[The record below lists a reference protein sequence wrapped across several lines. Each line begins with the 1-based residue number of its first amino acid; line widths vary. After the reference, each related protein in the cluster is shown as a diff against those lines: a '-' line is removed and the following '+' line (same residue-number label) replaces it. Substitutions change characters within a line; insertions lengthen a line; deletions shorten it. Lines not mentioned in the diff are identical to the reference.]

1 MKTCPRIFA
10 LLLFVTAAT
19 FGDISAAALKVGDPA
34 PKLQVSNWAQGE
46 PIKEFERDKAYIVEF
61 WATWCGP
68 CVVSIPH
75 LNEVHN
81 KFKDKGLIV
90 IGQDVWEQKPEAVAP
105 FIKKMGDKMTYRVAL
120 DLVTGDDKGAMAQ
133 TWMEA
138 AGQNGIPA
146 AFVIDK
152 RGLIAWIGH
161 PMNLKEKLLEEVLAG
176 SFDIRKAAAD
186 YEQRQKAEQQMS
198 TLWGEFRSQ
207 SRAKEWDRAE
217 STLAQVEKLMPEDE
231 RDNLATTRFGLLLKR
246 GDYTGAYK
254 LAARFSEA
262 HADDAMRQNALAW
275 QIATDEG
282 IERRDL
288 DLAEKI
294 ARRANAATK
303 GENAEILDTLARVLF
318 MKGQKEAA
326 VELQEKAVARTD
338 GGRQTQFRKILDS
351 YKAGKMPDDVRI
363 NALRHE
369 LSESL
374 EKKKWDNAERVLGE
388 LEKLLPQDAAGE
400 LGSKRFRILAGR
412 KDYKGA
418 EELAIRL
425 SEARKDGGT
434 MALNQLAWEVAISKD
449 VPEQEVA
456 LAERIARRANDGSNG
471 SNAEVLDTLARLLF
485 LKGDAA
491 GAIEFQEKAA
501 KFAKGNRQT
510 QFQATL
516 DSYKEGKLPAPY

>member
-1 MKTCPRIFA
+1 MTTTTIKSFAA
-10 LLLFVTAAT
+10 LLALTTGMFAGAA
-19 FGDISAAALKVGDPA
+19 SLKVGDPA
-34 PKLQVSNWAQGE
+34 PKLQVSSWAQGE
-46 PIKEFERDKAYIVEF
+46 PIKEFERDKAYLVEF

-75 LNEVHN
+75 LNDLHN
-81 KFKDKGLIV
+81 QFKDKGLIV
-90 IGQDVWEQKPEAVAP
+90 IGQDVWEQKPEAVGP

-120 DLVTGDDKGAMAQ
+120 DLVTGEDKGAMAQ

-146 AFVIDK
+146 AFLIDK
-152 RGLIAWIGH
+152 SGLIAWIGH
-161 PMNLKEKLLEEVLAG
+161 PMTLKETLLEQVLAG

-198 TLWGEFRSQ
+198 TLWDEFRRQ

-217 STLAQVEKLMPEDE
+217 STLVQVEKLMPEDE

-294 ARRANAATK
+294 ARRANTATK

-326 VELQEKAVARTD
+326 VELQEKAVAWTD

-369 LSESL
+369 LSENL

-425 SEARKDGGT
+425 SEARKDGT

-449 VPEQEVA
+449 ASEQELA

-485 LKGDAA
+485 LKGDSTA
-491 GAIEFQEKAA
+491 AIEFQEKAA
-501 KFAKGNRQT
+501 KLAKGNRQT

>member
-1 MKTCPRIFA
+1 MTTTIKLLAA
-10 LLLFVTAAT
+10 LLALTAGMFARQVGAAT
-19 FGDISAAALKVGDPA
+19 LKVGDPA
-34 PKLQVSNWAQGE
+34 PKLQVSSWAQGE

-68 CVVSIPH
+68 CVVSIP
-75 LNEVHN
+75 LLDDLHN

-90 IGQDVWEQKPEAVAP
+90 IGQNVWEQKPEAVAP
-105 FIKKMGDKMTYRVAL
+105 FIKKMGDKMTYRIAL
-120 DLVTGDDKGAMAQ
+120 DLITGEDKGVMAQ
-133 TWMEA
+133 TWMVA

-146 AFVIDK
+146 AFLIDK

-161 PMNLKEKLLEEVLAG
+161 PMNLKEKLLKEVLAG
-176 SFDIRKAAAD
+176 SFDIRKAAAE
-186 YEQRQKAEQQMS
+186 YEQRQKIEQRMN
-198 TLWGEFRSQ
+198 TLWAEFRRH

-217 STLAQVEKLMPEDE
+217 STLAQVEKLMSEDE
-231 RDNLATTRFGLLLKR
+231 RDNLTTTRFGLLLKR
-246 GDYTGAYK
+246 GDYTSAYK
-254 LAARFSEA
+254 LAAKFSEA
-262 HADDAMRQNALAW
+262 HADDAMTQNALAW

-294 ARRANAATK
+294 ARRANTATK

-326 VELQEKAVARTD
+326 VELQEKAVARAD
-338 GGRQTQFRKILDS
+338 GGRQTQFRKILDN

-369 LSESL
+369 LSENL
-374 EKKKWDNAERVLGE
+374 EKKEWDRAERVLGE
-388 LEKLLPQDAAGE
+388 LETLLPQDQGGE

-425 SEARKDGGT
+425 SEARKDGT
-434 MALNQLAWEVAISKD
+434 MVLNQLAWEVAISRD
-449 VPEQEVA
+449 VPQRELA
-456 LAERIARRANDGSNG
+456 LAERIARRANEGSNG

-485 LKGDAA
+485 LKGDTTA
-491 GAIEFQEKAA
+491 AIELQEKAA

-516 DSYKEGKLPAPY
+516 NSYKEGKLPAPY